1 MLDKVIAPQVWRVY
15 NVARA
20 GIWPLVLLCSAG
32 TSNLRILSLIFAF
45 QVKEKMLTGWMG
57 LDSSVYFTREV
68 FGLYQV
74 SN

>member
-1 MLDKVIAPQVWRVY
+1 MLDKGDSASGLESLH
-15 NVARA
+15 VARA
-20 GIWPLVLLCSAG
+20 GIRPLVLLCSAG